1 MTVVG
6 QLFAFIDQVPSPWN
20 QVIKFLLA
28 IGGVVY
34 LLFKTFKYVP
44 EGHKALRLRFQ
55 TVVFRGESPI
65 VLEKGLHIMFPFV
78 HSLKIVSVLDR
89 TIDLAPIA
97 LRTETYVVDDIRATV
112 VLRVCDIYKITYV
125 VDDFAQ
131 RMTAACEH
139 ALRLALL
146 EGFGDGKLEIHTTT
160 TAFEEE
166 IIATAEELGVEFAAL
181 NVTNIAPNAMVLVAG
196 AINGLGQPTAS
207 ILQQLAASS
216 MNGRAGLSDSPKS

>member
-20 QVIKFLLA
+20 QIIKFLLG
-28 IGGVVY
+28 IGGLVY

-55 TVVFRGESPI
+55 TVVFRDGEPV
-65 VLEKGLHIMFPFV
+65 VLNKGLHVMLPFV
-78 HSLKIVSVLDR
+78 HNLKIVSVLDR
-89 TIDLAPIA
+89 TIDLEPIA
-97 LRTETYVVDDIRATV
+97 LRTEKYVVDDIRATV

-125 VDDFAQ
+125 VDDFTQ

-146 EGFGDGKLEIHTTT
+146 EGFQDGQLEIGTTT
-160 TAFEEE
+160 TSFEEE
-166 IIATAEELGVEFAAL
+166 ITATADSLGVEFAAL

-207 ILQQLAASS
+207 ILQQLAAPS
-216 MNGRAGLSDSPKS
+216 MNGRAGLGDSHKS